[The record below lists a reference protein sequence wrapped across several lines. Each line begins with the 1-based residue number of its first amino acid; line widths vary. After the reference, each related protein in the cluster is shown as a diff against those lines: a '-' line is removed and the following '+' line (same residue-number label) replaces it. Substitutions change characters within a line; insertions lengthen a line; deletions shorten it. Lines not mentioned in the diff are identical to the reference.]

1 MYELTTGYRQ
11 GMSPIYLRG
20 CDSLTNSA
28 PYRIMIMQGGGMA
41 SPGMIERVLFSIL
54 EPWEHAFS
62 PVCWN
67 LVCNVGVLGMALPI
81 YLPP

>member
-1 MYELTTGYRQ
+1 
-11 GMSPIYLRG
+11 
-20 CDSLTNSA
+20 
-28 PYRIMIMQGGGMA
+28 MA

-62 PVCWN
+62 PVCWK